1 MYNYYKLMLIM
12 KIYLSDIMKIIHLDR
27 YVQIL

>member
-1 MYNYYKLMLIM
+1 MYKYYKLMLIM
-12 KIYLSDIMKIIHLDR
+12 KIYLSDIMKIIYLDR